1 MGKIKD
7 LTGQRFGRLVVVSE
21 NGRDKIQNVL
31 WLCRCDCGNM
41 VTIRGS
47 MLRAGRSKSCG
58 CFRKDLQ
65 SEINTTHGLRNT
77 RLHRIWSEMKTRCYN
92 KKNKSYEMYGGR
104 GIIVCEEWLH
114 NFQAFYDWAMANGYR
129 DDLTIDRINND
140 KGYSPDNCR
149 WITQKEQQNNRR
161 NNRTITHNGET
172 HTISEWAEIYEIN
185 PHTLR
190 DRIESGIVGDELF
203 DKKDRRF
210 KKSIIHKGLEE

>member
-41 VTIRGS
+41 VTVRGS

-58 CFRKDLQ
+58 CFRKELQ
-65 SEINTTHGLRNT
+65 SELNTTHGLRNT
-77 RLHRIWSEMKTRCYN
+77 RIYRIWVDMKTRCCN
-92 KKNKSYEMYGGR
+92 ESNINYERYGAK
-104 GIIVCEEWLH
+104 GIAICKEWLDDFM
-114 NFQAFYDWAMANGYR
+114 NFYNWAIANGYR
-129 DDLTIDRINND
+129 DDLTIDRIDND

-149 WITQKEQQNNRR
+149 WVTQKEQQNNKR
-161 NNRTITHNGET
+161 NNRKIMHNGET
-172 HTISEWAEIYEIN
+172 HTMSEWADIYGIN

-190 DRIESGIVGDELF
+190 DRLEAGITGDELF

-210 KKSIIHKGLEE
+210 KKNSR